1 MGYGKYLQHFGQE
14 DTIPSSGFVSDFG
27 IGVLHT
33 LLVFHHYLIVK
44 LCSNIIPKYIAILK
58 FTLLGS
64 QNKAGTF
71 VAILANIIPIVW
83 KQIIHLQ

>member
-1 MGYGKYLQHFGQE
+1 MGQGKYLQHFGQE

-33 LLVFHHYLIVK
+33 FLVFHHYLIVK
-44 LCSNIIPKYIAILK
+44 QCSNIISKYVAILE
-58 FTLLGS
+58 FALLGS

-71 VAILANIIPIVW
+71 VTIPANIIPIVR
-83 KQIIHLQ
+83 KQIIHFQ

>member
-33 LLVFHHYLIVK
+33 SLVFHHYLIVK
-44 LCSNIIPKYIAILK
+44 QCSNIISKYVAILE

-71 VAILANIIPIVW
+71 VTIPANIIPIVR
-83 KQIIHLQ
+83 KQIIHFQ